1 MVPSSSAQG
10 VIGLCVSLLGATWG
24 CEVTDRQSGG
34 IPSMEP
40 RRVKEEIPG
49 SSAFRVPRHPRVLV
63 VTPRS
68 QASVTTRVVKQA
80 VASPKAQ
87 WPQLATGGVQ
97 C

>member
-1 MVPSSSAQG
+1 
-10 VIGLCVSLLGATWG
+10 
-24 CEVTDRQSGG
+24 
-34 IPSMEP
+34 MEP

-49 SSAFRVPRHPRVLV
+49 SSAFRVPRHQLV

-80 VASPKAQ
+80 VASLKAQ
-87 WPQLATGGVQ
+87 WPQLATGEVQ